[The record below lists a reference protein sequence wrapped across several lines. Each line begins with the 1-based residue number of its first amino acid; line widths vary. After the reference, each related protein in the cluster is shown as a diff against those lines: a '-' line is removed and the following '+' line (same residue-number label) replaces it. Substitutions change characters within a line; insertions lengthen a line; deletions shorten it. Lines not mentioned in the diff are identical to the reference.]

1 MKRFLVVLSI
11 TFFSLGLRAQSIEI
25 TPTYGYQFG
34 GKLKGVRGDFRIESA
49 PAYGVTLEVGNDDLP
64 IKISAFWLR
73 QDSRG
78 LYQEFGQ
85 REEYLWDVATEYFQL
100 GATKEGGDGTVV
112 PFGTFTLGAT
122 NFAPKTD
129 DYSDELKFSATLAGG
144 VKIFPTEK
152 LGIRIHMRMLMP
164 FQYGGG
170 GLWCGTGGCGVNA
183 GASTAFIQGEAGGGV
198 VLKLN

>member
-1 MKRFLVVLSI
+1 MKR
-11 TFFSLGLRAQSIEI
+11 TFFIVLITMLSLGLHAQSIEI

-34 GKLKGVRGDFRIESA
+34 GKLLGIRGDFRIESN
-49 PAYGVTLEVGNDDLP
+49 PAYGVNLEIGSDNLP
-64 IKISAFWLR
+64 LKITAFWLR

-78 LYQEFGQ
+78 TYQEFGQ
-85 REEYLWDVATEYFQL
+85 REEYLWDVATEYFQI
-100 GATKEGGDGTVV
+100 GATKEGGDGSVV

-122 NFAPKTD
+122 NFAPKTG
-129 DYSDELKFSATLAGG
+129 DYSDELRFSATFGGG
-144 VKIFPTEK
+144 VKVFPTEK
-152 LGIRIHMRMLMP
+152 LGIRLHIRMLMP

-183 GASTAFIQGEAGGGV
+183 GATTTFIQGEAGGGV

>member
-1 MKRFLVVLSI
+1 MIRILLASALA
-11 TFFSLGLRAQSIEI
+11 FFSLGLCAQSVEI

-34 GKLKGVRGDFRIESA
+34 GKLQGVRGDFRIESD
-49 PAYGVTLEVGNDDLP
+49 PAYGVNLDIGNDGMP
-64 IKISAFWLR
+64 IVITAFWLR

-78 LYQEFGQ
+78 TYQEFGQ

-100 GATKEGGDGTVV
+100 GATKEGGDGTFV

-122 NFAPKTD
+122 NFSPKTD
-129 DYSDELKFSATLAGG
+129 DYSDELKFSATFGGG
-144 VKIFPTEK
+144 VKIFPSEK
-152 LGIRIHMRMLMP
+152 IGIRLHMRMLMP

-183 GASTAFIQGEAGGGV
+183 GASTTFIQGEAGGGV